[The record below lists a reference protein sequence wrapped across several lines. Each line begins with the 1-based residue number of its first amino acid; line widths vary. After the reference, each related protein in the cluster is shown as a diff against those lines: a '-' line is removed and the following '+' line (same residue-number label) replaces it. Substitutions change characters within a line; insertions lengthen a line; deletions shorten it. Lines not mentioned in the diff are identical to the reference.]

1 MRQEGQRIASRRM
14 DLSSLSKRRGII
26 SLSRE
31 SAHARFLEFLLHQ
44 KMVIG
49 LAGFQQTKS
58 GLETEMAEF
67 VMLVFA
73 AFVLI
78 ISTWIYMDYLDMK
91 VKRENEEK
99 RKSKSRH
106 PANFYR

>member
-31 SAHARFLEFLLHQ
+31 FLLHQ

-67 VMLVFA
+67 IMLVFA

-78 ISTWIYMDYLDMK
+78 ISTWIYMDYVDMK
-91 VKRENEEK
+91 VMRENEEK
-99 RKSKSRH
+99 KKSKSRH

>member
-1 MRQEGQRIASRRM
+1 MT
-14 DLSSLSKRRGII
+14 
-26 SLSRE
+26 
-31 SAHARFLEFLLHQ
+31 EF
-44 KMVIG
+44 I
-49 LAGFQQTKS
+49 
-58 GLETEMAEF
+58 
-67 VMLVFA
+67 MLVFA

-78 ISTWIYMDYLDMK
+78 ISTWIYMDYVDMK